1 MKAKSLSHVRLS
13 DPMDYSLAGSSI
25 HGIFQAR
32 VLEWGTIAFSM
43 KCLRT
48 AKKSLAGRCVAGECC
63 HVAMPGA
70 RAPDSSSLPSTDH
83 VQAPGLAPYCKK
95 DLGRGFPGGSVVK
108 NPPAN
113 AEDMGSNSGLGRS
126 HMLMSNKT
134 QAPQL
139 LSPHAAATEAQA
151 A

>member
-1 MKAKSLSHVRLS
+1 MS
-13 DPMDYSLAGSSI
+13 
-25 HGIFQAR
+25 QC
-32 VLEWGTIAFSM
+32 LEQG
-43 KCLRT
+43 
-48 AKKSLAGRCVAGECC
+48 
-63 HVAMPGA
+63 
-70 RAPDSSSLPSTDH
+70 APDSSSLPSTDH

-126 HMLMSNKT
+126 HMLMSNKA